1 MNTRIGRIACRQ
13 TCIGGYGT
21 SPSPSPS
28 LKCPVVSP
36 FEDDKDDEDD
46 AGSPSDDEM
55 MTS

>member
-1 MNTRIGRIACRQ
+1 MNTRIGRIARRQ

-36 FEDDKDDEDD
+36 FEDDKDD

-55 MTS
+55 TTS